1 MNYIFGV
8 PASVTRWA
16 SLPLRLFLGFGF
28 LYHGV
33 PKLST
38 EGHMS
43 FQGML
48 QGIGV
53 PVPGLMA
60 WFVGGVEVVGGVAL
74 IVGAMVTI
82 ASILLIGNMLV
93 AIVTVH
99 LPFGFNFMNIVGM
112 GEAGPQFGMPGY
124 ETPLLYLGG
133 LLTLLLAGPSHLSV
147 DRELARRAQAS
158 SRVDG

>member
-1 MNYIFGV
+1 MNVVFGV
-8 PASVTRWA
+8 PASFTKWA
-16 SLPLRLFLGFGF
+16 PIPLRLILGLGF
-28 LYHGV
+28 LYHGL
-33 PKLST
+33 PKLGAG
-38 EGHMS
+38 GHVA

-48 QGIGV
+48 EGMGV
-53 PVPGLMA
+53 PAPGFMA
-60 WFVGGVEVVGGVAL
+60 WFVGGVEVVGGAAL
-74 IVGAMVTI
+74 IVGAIVTI
-82 ASILLIGNMLV
+82 ASLFLIGNMLV

-147 DRELARRAQAS
+147 DRFLAKRGPSPNGAE
-158 SRVDG
+158 